1 MSVRRIV
8 VLGGSGFVGRH
19 IVARLVDWGGRVLV
33 PTRSRERAKHLVL
46 LPTVDVVEA
55 DVHDAATLGPLIAGA
70 AAVVN
75 LIGIISET
83 RRGDFERVHVDLPRK
98 LVAACRDGGVRRLLH
113 MSALNA
119 DPNGPSRYLASK
131 GQAEA
136 LVAESDLDWTMFR
149 PSVIFGREDS
159 FLNLFARL
167 ERLVPVIALAC
178 PQARFQPVWV
188 GDVAEGFVRAL
199 SSERT
204 WRQRYGLCGPRV
216 YTLRELV
223 AYVGEVTGENRPIV
237 PLGPG
242 LSRLQARVLELLPG
256 KLMTRDNLASMT
268 IDNVCGGAG
277 PDVLGRPPAA
287 LEAIV
292 PAYLAPIAARSR
304 YAKFRAEGSRS
315 GTPG

>member
-19 IVARLVDWGGRVLV
+19 IVGQLVDWGGRVLV
-33 PTRSRERAKHLVL
+33 PARSRERAKHLVL

-55 DVHDAATLGPLIAGA
+55 DIHDPATLGRLLAGA

-75 LIGIISET
+75 LVGIINET
-83 RRGDFERVHVDLPRK
+83 RRGDFDRVHVELPRK
-98 LVAACRDGGVRRLLH
+98 VVAACRDGGVRRLLH

-119 DPNGPSRYLASK
+119 DPNGPSRYLVSK

-136 LVAESDLDWTMFR
+136 LVAAADLDWTIFR

-167 ERLVPVIALAC
+167 ERMLPVMALAC
-178 PQARFQPVWV
+178 PQAKFQPVWV
-188 GDVAEGFVRAL
+188 GDVAQGFVRAL
-199 SSERT
+199 ASERT
-204 WRQRYGLCGPRV
+204 WRQRYALCGPRV

-256 KLMTRDNLASMT
+256 KLMTRDNIASMT
-268 IDNVCGGAG
+268 LDNVCGGAY
-277 PDVLGRPPAA
+277 PDVLGGPATA
-287 LEAIV
+287 LEAIA

-304 YAKFRAEGSRS
+304 YSKFRAEGSRS
-315 GTPG
+315 GPAG

>member
-19 IVARLVDWGGRVLV
+19 IVGRLVDWGGHVLV

-55 DVHDAATLGPLIAGA
+55 DIHDAATLGRLLAGA

-75 LIGIISET
+75 LVGIINET
-83 RRGDFERVHVDLPRK
+83 RRGDFDRVHVELPRK
-98 LVAACRDGGVRRLLH
+98 VVAACRDGGVRRLLH

-119 DPNGPSRYLASK
+119 DPNGPSRYLVSK

-136 LVAESDLDWTMFR
+136 LVAAADLDWTIFR
-149 PSVIFGREDS
+149 PSVVFGREDS

-167 ERLVPVIALAC
+167 ERMLPVMALAC
-178 PQARFQPVWV
+178 PQAKFQPVWV
-188 GDVAEGFVRAL
+188 GDVAQGFVRAL
-199 SSERT
+199 GDERT
-204 WRQRYGLCGPRV
+204 WRQRYALCGPRV

-256 KLMTRDNLASMT
+256 KLMTRDNIASMT
-268 IDNVCGGAG
+268 LDNVCGDPY
-277 PDVLGRPPAA
+277 PDVLGGPPTA
-287 LEAIV
+287 LEAIA
-292 PAYLAPIAARSR
+292 PAYLTPIAARSR
-304 YAKFRAEGSRS
+304 YSKFRAEGGRT
-315 GTPG
+315 GPAG